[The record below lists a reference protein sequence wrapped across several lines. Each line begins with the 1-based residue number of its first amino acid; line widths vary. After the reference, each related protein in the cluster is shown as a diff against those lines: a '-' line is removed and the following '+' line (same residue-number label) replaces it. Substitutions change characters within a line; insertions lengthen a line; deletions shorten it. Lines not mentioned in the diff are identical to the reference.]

1 MKEKIMSN
9 VKIAGIGAYLPPLVV
24 TNDKISE
31 FVETNNEWII
41 ERTGIRERRISEG
54 ENTSDIS
61 IKASK
66 IALERAGVSA
76 EDIDLIIVATVSP
89 DMFIP
94 SVACIIQSELK
105 AGKAACFDISVA
117 CSGFLYGLEIAK
129 SMMKSMNYKNALV
142 VGAEVLSKVMDWN
155 DRSTC
160 ILFGDGGGAAVL
172 TQEEDETKGII
183 KSYLRSDGTKG
194 EALTIGATDFNTP
207 FTKEEK
213 LKDRIIK
220 MNGREVFKF
229 ATTAIVDAVHEILR
243 DTDVSLDEIKYIVPH
258 QANYRI
264 IKSAA
269 NKLGLNEEK
278 FYMNLDRFGNTS
290 AGTIPIVLNE
300 MYEKDLINKG
310 DKFILVAFGG
320 GLTYAATLIEW

>member
-1 MKEKIMSN
+1 MSN

-54 ENTSDIS
+54 EDTSDIA
-61 IKASK
+61 IKASQ
-66 IALERAGVSA
+66 IALERAGVNA
-76 EDIDLIIVATVSP
+76 EDVELIIVATVSP

-94 SVACIIQSELK
+94 SVACIVQSKLN
-105 AGKAACFDISVA
+105 ADKAACFDINVA
-117 CSGFLYGLEIAK
+117 CSGFLYGLEIARG
-129 SMMKSMNYKNALV
+129 MMKSMNYKNALV
-142 VGAEVLSKVMDWN
+142 IGAEVLSKVMDWT
-155 DRSTC
+155 DRGTC

-172 TQEEDETKGII
+172 TQENETKGII

-194 EALTIGATDFNTP
+194 DALTIGAADFNTP

-213 LKDRIIK
+213 LKDTIIK

-229 ATTAIVDAVHEILR
+229 ATTAIVDAVNEILK
-243 DTDVSLDEIKYIVPH
+243 DTDISLDEIKYIVPH

-269 NKLGLNEEK
+269 NKLGLDEGK
-278 FYMNLDRFGNTS
+278 FYLNLDRVGNTS
-290 AGTIPIVLNE
+290 SASVPIVLNE
-300 MYEKDLINKG
+300 MYEKGLINKG

-320 GLTYAATLIEW
+320 GLTYAATLMEW

>member
-1 MKEKIMSN
+1 MSN
-9 VKIAGIGAYLPPLVV
+9 IKIAGIGAYLPSLVV

-54 ENTSDIS
+54 EDTSDIALE
-61 IKASK
+61 ASK
-66 IALERAGVSA
+66 VALERANLKA

-89 DMFIP
+89 DAFIP
-94 SVACIIQSELK
+94 SVACIIQSKLK
-105 AGKAACFDISVA
+105 AGKAACFDINVA

-142 VGAEVLSKVMDWN
+142 VGAEVLSKVMDWS

-172 TQEEDETKGII
+172 KQEEGSSQGII
-183 KSYLRSDGTKG
+183 KSYLRADGAKG
-194 EALTIGATDFNTP
+194 EALTIGGADFKTP

-213 LKDRIIK
+213 LKERIIK

-229 ATTAIVDAVHEILR
+229 ATTVIVEAVNEILK

-269 NKLGLNEEK
+269 GKLGLEEEK
-278 FYMNLDRFGNTS
+278 FYLNLDRVGNTS
-290 AGTIPIVLNE
+290 AGSVPIVLNE
-300 MYEKDLINKG
+300 MYEKNLINKG

-320 GLTYAATLIEW
+320 GLTYAATLVEW